1 MKKLITL
8 LLTLVL
14 LLPVLGASAETVVQ
28 VNTELPGH
36 ETEYRIYDRDI
47 YEQPCE
53 HPGQVVKVKYNT
65 AVYDKEYK
73 RYVNVYLPYGY
84 EENGTERYPILYF
97 FHGNGCD
104 QTTLIG
110 NPYTVNAFDH
120 MIESGEMPACI
131 IVAPTYFY
139 DVRKNLV
146 DEEKFVQELRQE
158 IMPLVEST
166 YRTYAETADEAGF
179 AASRNMRA
187 ICGFSRGSFMT
198 WYLLGSMHDYAR
210 TFLPF
215 AGAFVAVEGTEVNM
229 MDNYDQAV
237 AAENGD
243 LFIYMASG
251 GPEDLAYE
259 GCVEL
264 AKTFLQKDGI
274 SFGTDFAK
282 NNFFYLAS
290 DNPHQDLCTRY
301 YLYNAF
307 LDGLFRE

>member
-1 MKKLITL
+1 MKKLICL
-8 LLTLVL
+8 ALVL
-14 LLPVLGASAETVVQ
+14 LMVLPMAMASAETVL
-28 VNTELPGH
+28 VNTELEGH
-36 ETEYRIYDRDI
+36 ETEYRLYDRDT
-47 YEQPCE
+47 YEAPCD
-53 HPGQVVKVKYNT
+53 HPGQVVKVKYET
-65 AVYDKEYK
+65 QVYDKVYK

-84 EENGTERYPILYF
+84 DENGTERYPIIYF
-97 FHGNGCD
+97 HHGNGCD

-146 DEEKFVQELRQE
+146 DEALYVREMREE
-158 IMPLVEST
+158 IMPLVEGM
-166 YRTYAETADEAGF
+166 YRTYAETPDEAGF
-179 AASRNMRA
+179 TASRAMRA
-187 ICGFSRGSFMT
+187 FCGFSRGSYMT
-198 WYLLGSMHDYAR
+198 WSLLGSMHDYAR

-215 AGAFVAVEGTEVNM
+215 AGAFSTMAGSEIDLM
-229 MDNYDQAV
+229 ANYENAL

-259 GCVEL
+259 GCVAL
-264 AKTFLQKDGI
+264 AKEFLKKDST

-282 NNFFYLAS
+282 DNFFYLAS

>member
-1 MKKLITL
+1 MKKLICTILALSIL
-8 LLTLVL
+8 LLS
-14 LLPVLGASAETVVQ
+14 GAACADVVQ
-28 VNTELPGH
+28 VNRELEGY
-36 ETEYRIYDRDI
+36 ETEYRLYDRDT
-47 YEQPCE
+47 YEQPCD
-53 HPGQVVKVKYNT
+53 HPGQVVKLKYNT
-65 AVYDKEYK
+65 EVYDKTYK

-84 EENGTERYPILYF
+84 DENGTQRYPILYF

-120 MIESGEMPACI
+120 MIENGEMPPCI

-146 DEEKFVQELRQE
+146 DEEKFILELRNE

-179 AASRNMRA
+179 TASRHMRA
-187 ICGFSRGSFMT
+187 LCGFSRGSYMT

-215 AGAFVAVEGTEVNM
+215 AGAFTAMEGSQINILE
-229 MDNYDQAV
+229 NYDKAME
-237 AAENGD
+237 AENGD
-243 LFIYMASG
+243 LFVYMASG
-251 GPEDLAYE
+251 GPADLAYE
-259 GCVEL
+259 GCVAL
-264 AKTFLQKDGI
+264 AKDFLQKEGT
-274 SFGTDFAK
+274 SFGSDFSE
-282 NNFFYLAS
+282 NNFFFLAS

-307 LDGLFRE
+307 LDGLFRES

>member
-1 MKKLITL
+1 MKKLLTL
-8 LLTLVL
+8 LLAMAL
-14 LLPVLGASAETVVQ
+14 LLCAACAETVVQ
-28 VNTELPGH
+28 VNTELEGH
-36 ETEYRIYDRDI
+36 ETQYRLYDRET
-47 YEQPCE
+47 YEEPCE
-53 HPGQVVKVKYNT
+53 HPGQVVKVKYESHM
-65 AVYDKEYK
+65 YGDKAYK

-84 EENGTERYPILYF
+84 DENGTERYPVIYF

-146 DEEKFVQELRQE
+146 DEAGFIREMREE
-158 IMPLVEST
+158 IMPLVESS

-179 AASRNMRA
+179 IASRSMRA
-187 ICGFSRGSFMT
+187 ICGFSRGSGMT
-198 WYLLGSMHDYAR
+198 WTLMPAMVDYAR

-215 AGAFVAVEGTEVNM
+215 AGAF
-229 MDNYDQAV
+229 
-237 AAENGD
+237 GD
-243 LFIYMASG
+243 CVQTFKELMASAYGQDVFVYMASG
-251 GPEDLAYE
+251 GPEDLAYT
-259 GCVEL
+259 GCVEAAKSIL
-264 AKTFLQKDGI
+264 AVEGV
-274 SFGTDFAK
+274 SFGSNFSE

-290 DNPHQDLCTRY
+290 DNPHQDLCSRY

-307 LDGLFRE
+307 LDGLFR

>member
-1 MKKLITL
+1 MKKLIS
-8 LLTLVL
+8 LVLSLCL
-14 LLPVLGASAETVVQ
+14 LLPAIAASAETVVQ
-28 VNTELPGH
+28 VNTELPGY
-36 ETEYRIYDRDI
+36 ETEYRMYDRDT
-47 YEQPCE
+47 YEAPCE
-53 HPGQVVKVKYNT
+53 HPGQVVKVKYDTN
-65 AVYDKEYK
+65 VYDKVYK

-84 EENGTERYPILYF
+84 DENGTERYPIIYF
-97 FHGNGCD
+97 HHGNGCD

-120 MIESGEMPACI
+120 MIESGEMPPCI

-146 DEEKFVQELRQE
+146 DEELYVRELREE

-179 AASRNMRA
+179 VASRNMRA
-187 ICGFSRGSFMT
+187 FCGFSRGSYMT
-198 WYLLGSMHDYAR
+198 WYLLGYMHDYAR

-215 AGAFVAVEGTEVNM
+215 AGAFSTMEGSEISLM
-229 MDNYDQAV
+229 GNYDKAV

-243 LFIYMASG
+243 LFVYMASG
-251 GPEDLAYE
+251 GPEDLAYN

-264 AKTFLQKDGI
+264 AKEFVAKDGI
-274 SFGTDFAK
+274 SFGTDFTS

-290 DNPHQDLCTRY
+290 DNPHQDLCSRY

>member
-1 MKKLITL
+1 MKKGFSL
-8 LLTLVL
+8 LLVFIMVFLA
-14 LLPVLGASAETVVQ
+14 GAASGETVQ
-28 VNTELPGH
+28 VNTELEGY
-36 ETEYRIYDRDI
+36 ETEYRLYDREV
-47 YEQPCE
+47 YEAPCE
-53 HPGQVVKVKYNT
+53 HPGTVVKVKYT
-65 AVYDKEYK
+65 TQAYDKEYK

-84 EENGTERYPILYF
+84 DENGTERYPIIYF

-110 NPYTVNAFDH
+110 NPYTANAFDH
-120 MIESGEMPACI
+120 MIENGEMPPCI
-131 IVAPTYFY
+131 IVTPTYFY

-146 DEEKFVQELRQE
+146 DEGKFVLELRNE

-179 AASRNMRA
+179 VSSRNMRA

-215 AGAFVAVEGTEVNM
+215 AGAFTVMEDSEIDLM
-229 MDNYDQAV
+229 ENYDSAMK
-237 AAENGD
+237 AEKGD
-243 LFIYMASG
+243 LFVYMASG

-264 AKTFLQKDGI
+264 AKAFLQKEGT

-282 NNFFYLAS
+282 DNFFYLAS

>member
-1 MKKLITL
+1 MKKLISAL
-8 LLTLVL
+8 LVLTLVFL
-14 LLPVLGASAETVVQ
+14 AGAASAETVQ
-28 VNTELPGH
+28 VNTELEGH
-36 ETEYRIYDRDI
+36 ETEYRLYDREV
-47 YEQPCE
+47 YEAPCE
-53 HPGQVVKVKYNT
+53 HPGQVVKIKYNT
-65 AVYDKEYK
+65 EVYDKTYK

-84 EENGTERYPILYF
+84 DENGTERYPIIYF

-120 MIESGEMPACI
+120 MIESGEMPPCI

-139 DVRKNLV
+139 DVRRNLV
-146 DEEKFVQELRQE
+146 DEEKFVLELRNE

-179 AASRNMRA
+179 VASRDMRA

-215 AGAFVAVEGTEVNM
+215 AGAFTVMEGSEINLM
-229 MDNYDQAV
+229 ENYDRAM
-237 AAENGD
+237 ASENGD
-243 LFIYMASG
+243 LFVYMATG

-264 AKTFLQKDGI
+264 AKAFVQKEGT
-274 SFGTDFAK
+274 SFGTDFAR
-282 NNFFYLAS
+282 NNFFFLAS